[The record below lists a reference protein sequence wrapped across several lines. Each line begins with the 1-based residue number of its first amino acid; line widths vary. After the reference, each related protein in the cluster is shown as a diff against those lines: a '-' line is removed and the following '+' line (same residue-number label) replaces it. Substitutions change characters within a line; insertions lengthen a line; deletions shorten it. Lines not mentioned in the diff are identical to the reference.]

1 MRRRRRSV
9 KDWGH
14 ENLSFGLPWGLK
26 RRTLVSKKRLYVF
39 SLCWMKQRNDEDGNI
54 LRKIHDTTKRLFRV
68 RVRNYGRWS
77 DLGGKNIC
85 LVKWF
90 NINLWPIFAF
100 ASFLTWSLNCNFYS
114 NFYNTM
120 CWSSGKDSGLSPR
133 RPQFKS
139 HSQQAFLQ
147 KDFPWKFFKKW
158 LSPVWKLF
166 EGYFEIHYS

>member
-1 MRRRRRSV
+1 MTFEKLLQKS
-9 KDWGH
+9 H
-14 ENLSFGLPWGLK
+14 NI
-26 RRTLVSKKRLYVF
+26 
-39 SLCWMKQRNDEDGNI
+39 SLHKTDFWDSPFRHFI
-54 LRKIHDTTKRLFRV
+54 IWIRV

-90 NINLWPIFAF
+90 NINLWPIFVL
-100 ASFLTWSLNCNFYS
+100 ASFLTWSLRCNFYS
-114 NFYNTM
+114 NFYNTT
-120 CWSSGKDSGLSPR
+120 CWYSGKDSGLSPR

-166 EGYFEIHYS
+166 EGYFKIHYS

>member
-1 MRRRRRSV
+1 M
-9 KDWGH
+9 H
-14 ENLSFGLPWGLK
+14 
-26 RRTLVSKKRLYVF
+26 KKCTKSYFLVF
-39 SLCWMKQRNDEDGNI
+39 SANG
-54 LRKIHDTTKRLFRV
+54 KITVKSSVIEKPVANHTYFRV

-139 HSQQAFLQ
+139 HSQQAFLP

>member
-1 MRRRRRSV
+1 MAGFYDLIFEHTVTRLNS
-9 KDWGH
+9 KIT
-14 ENLSFGLPWGLK
+14 NLHL
-26 RRTLVSKKRLYVF
+26 
-39 SLCWMKQRNDEDGNI
+39 
-54 LRKIHDTTKRLFRV
+54 RV

-90 NINLWPIFAF
+90 NINLWPIFVL
-100 ASFLTWSLNCNFYS
+100 ASFLTWSLNCNLYS
-114 NFYNTM
+114 SFYNTM
-120 CWSSGKDSGLSPR
+120 CWYSGKDSGLSPR

-166 EGYFEIHYS
+166 EGYFKTHYS